1 MDPYAIDNT
10 GRRINTLNIDAGGGL
25 VRITSARAN
34 IGYTLSS
41 RDFQKDPEEEEE
53 EEEFDP
59 YSGNNYVASS
69 GGRTDELFGAADN
82 FNRSA
87 FEGRDPA
94 SVENPIFGTKIP
106 WNLSLQYAVTYNN
119 SARQGSITNNS
130 LMFRGNVE
138 LTPKWRV
145 GLSSGYDFVNKGFT
159 LTQFQFERDLN
170 SFHLKFDW
178 TPFGDFERWYFFI
191 GIKANLLKDLKW
203 ENRSQPSNIR

>member
-1 MDPYAIDNT
+1 M
-10 GRRINTLNIDAGGGL
+10 
-25 VRITSARAN
+25 
-34 IGYTLSS
+34 
-41 RDFQKDPEEEEE
+41 
-53 EEEFDP
+53 
-59 YSGNNYVASS
+59 
-69 GGRTDELFGAADN
+69 
-82 FNRSA
+82 
-87 FEGRDPA
+87 
-94 SVENPIFGTKIP
+94 
-106 WNLSLQYAVTYNN
+106 SLQYAVTYNN